1 MREGRGR
8 RRVVLLLGAAV
19 YALLFA
25 LGSQIDG
32 CGFTSPGQTA
42 LRFALALPACLGVLA
57 LLLGRVLPA
66 LRVGRGGGRF
76 RAGRAFALILL
87 AYVPMLLIEYPGS
100 FMYDTQRQ
108 AFQIATGQYDAFH
121 PLAHTLLIR
130 LCLSCYGVLQSF
142 EKCAALYSVIQ
153 MTVMA
158 GCFALTCAS
167 LARSVSV
174 RAARAAVA
182 FFALYPAH
190 MAMAS
195 NCTKDVLFA
204 AFFALFVAL
213 SLEEGKTRGRRV
225 LQVCSGALACLLRN
239 NMVYA
244 LGVWLLVLLA
254 FRRGRALLCAAL
266 ALVMACGA
274 NAALRTATHAG
285 GGSMLELLSVPIQ
298 QLARARLE
306 APECFTDEQKALMD
320 EVFVDRYV
328 DAPLYMRYEPTLAD
342 PVKNGLDEATVK
354 ARFSELAGLWASVG
368 ARCPGV
374 YLDAFVHLA
383 LPSLYP
389 YSAYRVAQP
398 YIETGLQPGVLTEPF
413 GQEPMTQPRRF
424 AAVRAWL
431 DAHLFATGADGVP
444 LVRWLFN
451 TGGIFWLLLL
461 LLLGDLYDGCWHR
474 VSVLALPV
482 LLYATYLLGPVMQG
496 RYLYP
501 FVCVL
506 PLLAARPALDE
517 AIQGRTGHG
526 I

>member
-1 MREGRGR
+1 
-8 RRVVLLLGAAV
+8 
-19 YALLFA
+19 
-25 LGSQIDG
+25 
-32 CGFTSPGQTA
+32 
-42 LRFALALPACLGVLA
+42 
-57 LLLGRVLPA
+57 
-66 LRVGRGGGRF
+66 
-76 RAGRAFALILL
+76 
-87 AYVPMLLIEYPGS
+87 
-100 FMYDTQRQ
+100 
-108 AFQIATGQYDAFH
+108 
-121 PLAHTLLIR
+121 
-130 LCLSCYGVLQSF
+130 
-142 EKCAALYSVIQ
+142 
-153 MTVMA
+153 
-158 GCFALTCAS
+158 
-167 LARSVSV
+167 
-174 RAARAAVA
+174 
-182 FFALYPAH
+182 
-190 MAMAS
+190 
-195 NCTKDVLFA
+195 
-204 AFFALFVAL
+204 
-213 SLEEGKTRGRRV
+213 
-225 LQVCSGALACLLRN
+225 
-239 NMVYA
+239 
-244 LGVWLLVLLA
+244 
-254 FRRGRALLCAAL
+254 
-266 ALVMACGA
+266 
-274 NAALRTATHAG
+274 
-285 GGSMLELLSVPIQ
+285 
-298 QLARARLE
+298 
-306 APECFTDEQKALMD
+306 MD

-354 ARFSELAGLWASVG
+354 ARFSELTGLWSSVG

-431 DAHLFATGADGVP
+431 DEHLFATGADGVP